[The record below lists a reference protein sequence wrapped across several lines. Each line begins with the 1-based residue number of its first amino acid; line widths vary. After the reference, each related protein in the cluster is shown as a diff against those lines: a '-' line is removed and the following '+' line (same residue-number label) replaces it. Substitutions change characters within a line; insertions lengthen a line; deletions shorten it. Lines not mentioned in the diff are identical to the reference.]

1 MAITSTYPIIVP
13 KLTDLIVGTQTYTAI
28 DPVLNNP
35 TRNFT
40 VQSIADVVVNSGGT
54 ANTIAMFSTSGLTNS
69 LITQAGSSITVAG
82 DIVASKFIDV
92 LDPAFYLQPKEW
104 SYINHLNLASTI
116 GQTIDPGIQ
125 GWQLLSD
132 GSLTTLR
139 ADTAALRFYG
149 GRGSGEII
157 RFENDTGRVGINN
170 TSPSEML
177 EVGGN
182 IKASGNLIGSSLAL
196 GTTNTFYNVL
206 QAYGGVFVN
215 TTTSGET
222 ITFGA
227 PLAGNVTNVT
237 VQGDVTASGNV
248 AANKVNLLD
257 SSLVPTVS
265 AALNVSNNSRAA
277 VFWSQQSECLSLRG
291 GANSN
296 PIQTWRNTSDVI
308 LSRIDSVGRLGI
320 QTGTAGLGGYGL
332 TVASGGMNISGNSL
346 ISGGNL
352 YFGDNTTTDP
362 NIFNYQDSLHLY
374 AAAGNQI
381 DLGGG
386 IGSRQNNVSVGNG
399 SLYVSSGLKLGNIS
413 EYADNA
419 AALTA
424 GLVVGEVYRTVD
436 LLKIVH

>member
-13 KLTDLIVGTQTYTAI
+13 KLTDLIVGTQTYTAA

-40 VQSIADVVVNSGGT
+40 VQSIADLVSSPGT
-54 ANTIAMFSTSGLTNS
+54 ANTIAMFSTSGLTDS

-92 LDPAFYLQPKEW
+92 LDPAFYLQPKLW
-104 SYINHLNLASTI
+104 SYINHLNIFSTI
-116 GQTIDPGIQ
+116 GQMIDPGVQ
-125 GWQLLSD
+125 GWQLTSD
-132 GSLTTLR
+132 SSLTTLR
-139 ADTAALRFYG
+139 TDTAAFRIFG

-157 RFENDTGRVGINN
+157 RFENDTGRVGIGITN
-170 TSPSEML
+170 PSAKL
-177 EVGGN
+177 HVVGE
-182 IKASGNLIGSSLAL
+182 ALI
-196 GTTNTFYNVL
+196 N
-206 QAYGGVFVN
+206 
-215 TTTSGET
+215 
-222 ITFGA
+222 
-227 PLAGNVTNVT
+227 
-237 VQGDVTASGNV
+237 
-248 AANKVNLLD
+248 
-257 SSLVPTVS
+257 
-265 AALNVSNNSRAA
+265 
-277 VFWSQQSECLSLRG
+277 
-291 GANSN
+291 
-296 PIQTWRNTSDVI
+296 
-308 LSRIDSVGRLGI
+308 
-320 QTGTAGLGGYGL
+320 
-332 TVASGGMNISGNSL
+332 
-346 ISGGNL
+346 GNL

-362 NIFNYQDSLHLY
+362 RIFNYANSLHLY

>member
-13 KLTDLIVGTQTYTAI
+13 KLTDLIVGTQTYTSA

-54 ANTIAMFSTSGLTNS
+54 ANTIAMFSTSGLTDS
-69 LITQAGSSITVAG
+69 LITQAGSIIDIAGNTDITGSLKITNTGPVSI
-82 DIVASKFIDV
+82 
-92 LDPAFYLQPKEW
+92 
-104 SYINHLNLASTI
+104 LNLISFNSTGGGNYI
-116 GQTIDPGIQ
+116 HAKNSSNENLWVLGANNGNDNRVSLVQYKPNDISISTNGTQAITIKPNGD
-125 GWQLLSD
+125 
-132 GSLTTLR
+132 
-139 ADTAALRFYG
+139 
-149 GRGSGEII
+149 
-157 RFENDTGRVGINN
+157 VGINK
-170 TSPSEML
+170 TLPGAKL
-177 EVGGN
+177 EVGGD
-182 IKASGNLIGSSLAL
+182 IK
-196 GTTNTFYNVL
+196 
-206 QAYGGVFVN
+206 
-215 TTTSGET
+215 
-222 ITFGA
+222 
-227 PLAGNVTNVT
+227 
-237 VQGDVTASGNV
+237 ASGNV

-257 SSLVPTVS
+257 SNLVPTIS
-265 AALNVSNNSRAA
+265 ATLNVSNNSQAA

-308 LSRIDSVGRLGI
+308 LSRIDSIGRLGI

-346 ISGGNL
+346 ITGGNL

-386 IGSRQNNVSVGNG
+386 IGNRQNNVKIGNG